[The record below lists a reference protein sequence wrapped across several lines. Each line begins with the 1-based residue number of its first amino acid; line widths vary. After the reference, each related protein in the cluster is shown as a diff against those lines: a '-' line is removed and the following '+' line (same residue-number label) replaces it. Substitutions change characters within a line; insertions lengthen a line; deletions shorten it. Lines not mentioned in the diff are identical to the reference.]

1 MRLATLAVEGGSIG
15 EEQIEMLSQK
25 LQETALHPLVDQVL
39 AKMAD
44 MDQAT
49 FIKKAI
55 SYILETEDF
64 DESDRIGYDE
74 DELEKMLSDYE
85 VTQRQNPPS
94 KKRRRRR

>member
-1 MRLATLAVEGGSIG
+1 VQGGSVG
-15 EEQIEMLSQK
+15 AEQIEMLSQK

-39 AKMAD
+39 AQMAE

-55 SYILETEDF
+55 SYILETEAF

-74 DELEKMLSDYE
+74 EELERLLDDYE
-85 VTQRQNPPS
+85 SSQRQNTS
-94 KKRRRRR
+94 SRKRRRRR